1 MLTYRKMNRLEAKET
16 GPLILSTA
24 QSPRDDVFY
33 ILPLHNILKQIIDQ
47 FFFKKKKSMFVF
59 SCLQQKMGR
68 ISTVIFQ
75 TFILVDGKYII
86 SECLF
91 VLSIQ
96 TYLWMFLCCMHG
108 FLVLKC

>member
-1 MLTYRKMNRLEAKET
+1 
-16 GPLILSTA
+16 
-24 QSPRDDVFY
+24 
-33 ILPLHNILKQIIDQ
+33 
-47 FFFKKKKSMFVF
+47 MFVF

-75 TFILVDGKYII
+75 TFILVDGKCII

-108 FLVLKC
+108 FLVLKCSSDKSTGDISVSGRQTTQQLGVVRKIVNVHVVRTCAYSRA